1 MLHICLVTF
10 ISFISYTKVHFIH
23 FVIHFH
29 LIHSTD
35 LSSFHP
41 HLPYLVIFIL
51 HRYSISLSFFAF
63 QPILSLNSDGITTP
77 FHFTRITTAKKYL
90 KDIARNAHS
99 HTHKHTHTHTYNENV
114 ESNFWFYMDFIC
126 TWIFFHLQANK
137 SRWME
142 VVQVHHLPFLNSKN
156 EIDVIYF
163 LTTWSIYSVNENT
176 CKKKSKLFVVQY
188 YNNLVTFFENILN
201 SMNFRSNYWPIV
213 YKKLGVM
220 RCLI

>member
-29 LIHSTD
+29 IIHSTD

-99 HTHKHTHTHTYNENV
+99 HTHKHTYTHTHTMKTLNPIFGSIWTSYALE
-114 ESNFWFYMDFIC
+114 FLFIYRQINLDEWKWSRC
-126 TWIFFHLQANK
+126 T
-137 SRWME
+137 
-142 VVQVHHLPFLNSKN
+142 
-156 EIDVIYF
+156 
-163 LTTWSIYSVNENT
+163 T
-176 CKKKSKLFVVQY
+176 
-188 YNNLVTFFENILN
+188 
-201 SMNFRSNYWPIV
+201 FRS
-213 YKKLGVM
+213 
-220 RCLI
+220 